1 MVFQLLSV
9 ISVSREIYEPFK
21 EVLKVFQWYF
31 KAVKDVS
38 VVFRD
43 CFKEVKSISKVF
55 QRRYVLLLLSSQ
67 LPEQKEGLFIH
78 VIPISFYFD
87 VVVVVVS
94 LKRP

>member
-21 EVLKVFQWYF
+21 EFLKVFQWYF

-43 CFKEVKSISKVF
+43 CFKEV
-55 QRRYVLLLLSSQ
+55 
-67 LPEQKEGLFIH
+67 
-78 VIPISFYFD
+78 
-87 VVVVVVS
+87 
-94 LKRP
+94 

>member
-1 MVFQLLSV
+1 MFQESLMGVSRKFQGSFKRVSMVFQLLSV

-21 EVLKVFQWYF
+21 EVSKVFQWYF

-55 QRRYVLLLLSSQ
+55 QRRFVLFLLSS
-67 LPEQKEGLFIH
+67 LEQKEGL
-78 VIPISFYFD
+78 
-87 VVVVVVS
+87 
-94 LKRP
+94 LWT